1 MGNLQGNHHIS
12 KTIIASTSIEVEEEQ
27 SVMKME
33 DGDQG
38 TVKYKET
45 VPPPPPPEIASNW
58 LPNQWAHPECY
69 RSECQVNILSIRL
82 YHAVSAS
89 IFSFLG

>member
-45 VPPPPPPEIASNW
+45 VSPPEIASN
-58 LPNQWAHPECY
+58 
-69 RSECQVNILSIRL
+69 
-82 YHAVSAS
+82 
-89 IFSFLG
+89 